1 VSGLTLS
8 VKVTPRAKRAGLL
21 GATEDGTLRL
31 AVTEPAEGGRANAA
45 VLRLLAETLGVAP
58 SSCTLLRGA
67 AARQK
72 HVRVAGDPALLSA
85 RLAAAVT
92 P

>member
-1 VSGLTLS
+1 VSSLTLS
-8 VKVTPRAKRAGLL
+8 VKVTPRARRAGLL
-21 GATEDGTLRL
+21 GTAEDGTLRL

-58 SSCTLLRGA
+58 SACTLLRGA

-72 HVRVAGDPALLSA
+72 HVRVEGDPAILGA
-85 RLAAAVT
+85 RLAAAVAT
-92 P
+92 